1 MHLERNPDTRVL
13 LTLGN
18 KANSIQLGSLNSARS
33 AQHLE
38 GDLGTASPRYW
49 ASLDPQRPKKSASLI
64 LDGGRYVRHVVTPED
79 PDAVEAIIREHVQLG
94 RETDASEDG
103 PLIRLAGAVS
113 QYESRP

>member
-1 MHLERNPDTRVL
+1 MYYFLWGTKRIPYSSVRSIRRVAL
-13 LTLGN
+13 STLRGTW
-18 KANSIQLGSLNSARS
+18 
-33 AQHLE
+33 
-38 GDLGTASPRYW
+38 GTASPRYW

-64 LDGGRYVRHVVTPED
+64 LDGDRYVRHVVTPED